1 MVTTFR
7 VKLLV
12 YYVGAA
18 GLREGQ
24 AYGVPAYCNVF
35 HFIIQPPSILSSVD
49 QKCTAS
55 QAQRDIITF

>member
-1 MVTTFR
+1 MATAFR

-12 YYVGAA
+12 CYGGAA

-24 AYGVPAYCNVF
+24 AYGVPASCNVF
-35 HFIIQPPSILSSVD
+35 HFIIQPPSLLSSVD

-55 QAQRDIITF
+55 QAQQDIITF